1 MTYEII
7 DNMRLYK
14 TYFHE
19 KLKPAENSLT
29 DDTLLIKKGMY
40 NFGVMEKV
48 KFIKLLQK
56 RHSNGKLNKELYE
69 LIPTNRRRAA
79 YFDFD
84 KGTKIDGLYQLIKEI
99 QKMFGENVRI
109 ALSGS
114 AGRKKRFKNGKLEV
128 ADEITYSYHL
138 VLPDIVFKDKYDMET
153 TGLKMIVFSLLS
165 LTP

>member
-1 MTYEII
+1 MYTEVY
-7 DNMRLYK
+7 
-14 TYFHE
+14 
-19 KLKPAENSLT
+19 
-29 DDTLLIKKGMY
+29 IKKGMY

-48 KFIKLLQK
+48 KFIKLLQTK
-56 RHSNGKLNKELYE
+56 HSSGKLNKELYE
-69 LIPTNRRRAA
+69 VIPTTRRRAA

-84 KGTKIDGLYQLIKEI
+84 KGTKKEGLYQLIKEI